1 MQRNPEAAERVVT
14 PLLAVEALHTYY
26 GSSHVLF
33 GIDLEV
39 QKGEVVVLLGRNGAG
54 KTTTLKSIMGVIASQ
69 SGKVRLDGSDI
80 GNLESD
86 ERCRAGLG
94 YVPEDCRIFR
104 GLSVAE
110 NLETARRRPRGNAS
124 DWDEESV
131 FELFPALKP
140 HYARRGDAL
149 SGGQQRMLAIART
162 LMGNPELLLLDEPS
176 EGLAP
181 VIIDQMLANLRVLK
195 ERGQTILLSEQNL
208 RFAMEL
214 ADRAYI
220 IEKGEIKY
228 EGLPA
233 QLAADETVRKA
244 YLSV

>member
-1 MQRNPEAAERVVT
+1 MAA
-14 PLLAVEALHTYY
+14 LLEVEGLHTYY

-33 GIDLEV
+33 GVDLQV
-39 QKGEVVVLLGRNGAG
+39 GRSEVVVLLGRNGAG
-54 KTTTLKSIMGVIASQ
+54 KTTTLKSIMGVIPFR
-69 SGKVRLDGSDI
+69 SGGVRFSGQDVG
-80 GNLESD
+80 GLESD
-86 ERCRAGLG
+86 KICRAGVG

-104 GLSVAE
+104 GLTVAE
-110 NLETARRRPRGNAS
+110 NLETARKPPRTPGLA
-124 DWDEESV
+124 WTEERV
-131 FELFPALKP
+131 FELFPALKT
-140 HYARRGDAL
+140 HYRRRGDLL

-181 VIIDQMLANLRVLK
+181 VIIDQMLANLRTLK
-195 ERGQTILLSEQNL
+195 ESGQTILLSEQNL

-214 ADRAYI
+214 ADRAYV

-228 EGLPA
+228 TGVPA
-233 QLAADETVRKA
+233 ELAADERVRRA

>member
-1 MQRNPEAAERVVT
+1 MAALLEVT
-14 PLLAVEALHTYY
+14 DVHTYY

-33 GIDLEV
+33 GVSLEV
-39 QKGEVVVLLGRNGAG
+39 RKGEVVVLLGRNGAG
-54 KTTTLKSIMGVIASQ
+54 KTTTLKSIMGVHHFR
-69 SGKVRLDGSDI
+69 SGSVRFREREI
-80 GNLESD
+80 GGLESD
-86 ERCRAGLG
+86 AICRAGLG

-110 NLETARRRPRGNAS
+110 NLETARRLPRKADTS
-124 DWDEESV
+124 WDEERV
-131 FELFPALKP
+131 FDLFPVLRENL
-140 HYARRGDAL
+140 HRSGDSL

-181 VIIDQMLANLRVLK
+181 VVVDQMLVKLRSLK
-195 ERGQTILLSEQNL
+195 EAGETILLSEQNL
-208 RFAMEL
+208 RFSLKL

-228 EGLPA
+228 EGLPHE
-233 QLAADETVRKA
+233 LAGDEAVRKA
-244 YLSV
+244 YLMV